1 MTDDLNQYLKL
12 LFSLNDPIYYS
23 IVFTVLLFILLYLI
37 FKYVVH
43 PMQKKYKAEKMELE
57 LKNARLMALFAELDP
72 DPVIR
77 INMQGEIIYMNNS
90 AAALVKDEK
99 LDGRHIKEIIPII
112 NFPVDYYILNNRS
125 KNISYSLNS
134 KNYSILFKGIS
145 SLEIAQLYFHDIT
158 EKIEYENKL
167 KELSASLQNKIEE
180 DRQRIARELHDDIG
194 QNLLILKMNLINKY
208 RSILN
213 NAGLENDFQES
224 IDFLQ
229 KILLELKIILYDLK
243 PPVLEEMGLN
253 MALSSLINKISGDG
267 LLKGSFNVFG
277 IEERI
282 NPKIEI
288 TLYRIVQEAINNIL
302 KHSYAKE
309 FSVQLIRQD
318 SMLKMLIYDD
328 GVGFN
333 YNNNGFNGYG
343 LINMRERVESFKGNF
358 KIESSNNN
366 GTLLV
371 IEIPVEVIE

>member
-1 MTDDLNQYLKL
+1 MTEDLNQYLKL

>member
-318 SMLKMLIYDD
+318 SLIKMLIYDD